1 MTDLIT
7 EARELCEKATPG
19 PWEWICDDPAF
30 LTLGKSGAEQEYHV
44 LSAWKC
50 ESCQKT
56 GLNCLW
62 PEKYDAAFIARSR
75 TLIPELCDALEKA
88 EAVMWIPI
96 TERLPE
102 QHVDVLVC
110 GTEAINNVKYL
121 CVVKCLDGNVFRPLS
136 APSVT
141 WTHWMPLPAP
151 PENEPIVRCG
161 ECIHFEPYGGEEYK
175 GNCNELVGLD
185 SCMYEDDYCSYGERK
200 PERSDG

>member
-7 EARELCEKATPG
+7 EARELCEYSEKIVNQLHT
-19 PWEWICDDPAF
+19 ERLDYE
-30 LTLGKSGAEQEYHV
+30 LEYM
-44 LSAWKC
+44 
-50 ESCQKT
+50 
-56 GLNCLW
+56 
-62 PEKYDAAFIARSR
+62 P
-75 TLIPELCDALEKA
+75 LIETIQVTSELCDALEKA